1 MKNLILILFIFFL
14 FSFKNGVDNTNC
26 IRTVSFGDINICLPI
41 IDGLKECYLY
51 PRVKYIVDE
60 NDGSQILGY
69 YINNSTFKQVDRLDK
84 IIYDDYVSINAPI
97 ASKGIKIGQMELNQ
111 FKRMAEQNYI
121 KKNWSDIKNRIEENF
136 NATLG
141 APILIDSYSPNE
153 KVRTFIIMTK
163 ILFGENEIVRL
174 MSLNMI
180 EIKNRLVNL
189 VYYKDYEGLESI
201 KKLKSKNDYMV
212 LLLLEENK

>member
-1 MKNLILILFIFFL
+1 MQ
-14 FSFKNGVDNTNC
+14 SC
-26 IRTVSFGDINICLPI
+26 
-41 IDGLKECYLY
+41 
-51 PRVKYIVDE
+51 
-60 NDGSQILGY
+60 GSEG
-69 YINNSTFKQVDRLDK
+69 
-84 IIYDDYVSINAPI
+84 
-97 ASKGIKIGQMELNQ
+97 
-111 FKRMAEQNYI
+111 
-121 KKNWSDIKNRIEENF
+121 
-136 NATLG
+136 ATLG

-201 KKLKSKNDYMV
+201 TKLKSKNDYMV
-212 LLLLEENK
+212 LLLFRGK